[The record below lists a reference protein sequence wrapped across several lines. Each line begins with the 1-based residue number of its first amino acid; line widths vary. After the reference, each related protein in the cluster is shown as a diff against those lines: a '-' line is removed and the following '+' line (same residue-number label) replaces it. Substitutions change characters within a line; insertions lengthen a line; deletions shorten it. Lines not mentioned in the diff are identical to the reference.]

1 MGRFPR
7 PWWWPVA
14 CGVVNADPPSTA
26 APSPAPAAVVADDLV
41 VRYGTLTAVAGV
53 SLTANAGE
61 VLAVLGPNGAGK
73 TTTVETLVGYRRPD
87 AGTARVLGLD
97 PVADHARMVRSI
109 GVMPQSAGLPSLLR
123 VAEAVQLFASYYDDP
138 LDADELIDRVG
149 LGERRRSPW
158 RALSGGER
166 QRLSLAL
173 ALVGRPRVAFLDE
186 PTAGIDPTGRTVV
199 RSMVDDLRTQ
209 GVAVVLTTHDLT
221 EAERLADRIAIM
233 DRGQVVASGTLAE
246 LTTGAGPAADAFSF
260 TADAGLDTAGLATA
274 IGGPVTEGE
283 PGRYQ
288 VAAAPTPARLADLT
302 GWLATRG
309 HGLRNLDTGGSTL
322 EDVFARLTGDGNE
335 P

>member
-1 MGRFPR
+1 M
-7 PWWWPVA
+7 
-14 CGVVNADPPSTA
+14 
-26 APSPAPAAVVADDLV
+26 VADGLV
-41 VRYGTLTAVAGV
+41 VRYGTFTAVDGV
-53 SLTANAGE
+53 SLTAHPGE

-97 PVADHARMVRSI
+97 PVRDHARAVRPV
-109 GVMPQSAGLPSLLR
+109 GVMPQSAGLPNLLR

-138 LDADELIDRVG
+138 LDADELIGRVG
-149 LGERRRSPW
+149 LGDRRRAPW

-199 RSMVDDLRTQ
+199 RSMVDDLRSD
-209 GVAVVLTTHDLT
+209 GVAVVLTTHDLP
-221 EAERLADRIAIM
+221 EAERLADRLAIM
-233 DRGQVVASGTLAE
+233 DAGQVVATGTVAE
-246 LTTGAGPAADAFSF
+246 LTAGSDHGAEAFSF

-274 IGGPVTEGE
+274 LGGKVTEGE

-288 VAAAPTPARLADLT
+288 VTAAPTPARLADLT
-302 GWLATRG
+302 GWLAARG
-309 HGLRNLDTGGSTL
+309 HGLRNLDTSGTTL
-322 EDVFARLTGDGNE
+322 EDVFARLTGNGDE

>member
-1 MGRFPR
+1 
-7 PWWWPVA
+7 
-14 CGVVNADPPSTA
+14 
-26 APSPAPAAVVADDLV
+26 
-41 VRYGTLTAVAGV
+41 
-53 SLTANAGE
+53 
-61 VLAVLGPNGAGK
+61 
-73 TTTVETLVGYRRPD
+73 
-87 AGTARVLGLD
+87 
-97 PVADHARMVRSI
+97 MVRSI

>member
-14 CGVVNADPPSTA
+14 CGVVNADPPSPA

-41 VRYGTLTAVAGV
+41 VRYGRFTAVAGV
-53 SLTANAGE
+53 SLAAHAGE

-97 PVADHARMVRSI
+97 PVADHARVVRSI

-123 VAEAVQLFASYYDDP
+123 VAEAVRLFASYYDEP
-138 LDADELIDRVG
+138 LDADELVDRVG
-149 LGERRRSPW
+149 LGERHRSPW

-199 RSMVDDLRTQ
+199 RSMVDDMRAQ

-233 DRGQVVASGTLAE
+233 HRGQVVATGTPSE
-246 LTTGAGPAADAFSF
+246 LTAGAGPNADAFSF
-260 TADAGLDTAGLATA
+260 TADAGLDTAALATA
-274 IGGPVTEGE
+274 IGGPVTEADR
-283 PGRYQ
+283 GRYQ
-288 VAAAPTPARLADLT
+288 VLAPPTPGRLADLT
-302 GWLATRG
+302 GWLAARG
-309 HGLRNLDTGGSTL
+309 HGLRNLDTGGTTL
-322 EDVFARLTGDGNE
+322 EDVFARLTGNGDE